1 MGEVI
6 RVGLLGCGNVGSAL
20 VRLIDENAGL
30 IEARAGVGIAVTRVA
45 VRDAGRARDV
55 GLAPEVFTTDP
66 RSVVAADTVDV
77 VVEVMGGIDP
87 ARELITEALQSGKP
101 VVTAN
106 KELIATHGVELFA
119 VAERAGVDLLFEAS
133 VAGGIPL
140 MRPLRESLAGDRIRR
155 VMGIVNGT
163 TNYILTRM
171 AEDGSSFAEALAEAQ
186 RLGYAEPDPT
196 ADVEGLD
203 AAAKAAIIATIA
215 FGAQIT
221 AADVYTEGITGL
233 TDDDIASAKTLGYVV
248 KLLAVAEEI
257 DGDVAVR
264 VHPAMVPV
272 HHPLAAVRDSFNA
285 VFIEG
290 DAVGELMLYGR
301 GAGGNPT
308 ASAVLGDLVDAVKN
322 LVSGAKGA
330 TIGSLVR
337 KPIRPITEMETPF
350 YLLMEA
356 ADRPGVLA
364 SIAGVFGRHGVSIKS
379 MEQRGIG
386 NDARLVFIT
395 HRAREADLRGDP
407 RGAPRR
413 RRRPSGGVGRAGDG
427 RGRLIWRSRVGG
439 PGSSRPTAS
448 ISRSR
453 TRRR

>member
-1 MGEVI
+1 VI

-20 VRLIDENAGL
+20 VRLIHENAGL

-77 VVEVMGGIDP
+77 VVEVMGGVDP

-395 HRAREADLRGDP
+395 HRAREADLRATLEALRDVDAV
-407 RGAPRR
+407 R
-413 RRRPSGGVGRAGDG
+413 
-427 RGRLIWRSRVGG
+427 RVGSVVRVMG
-439 PGSSRPTAS
+439 EDD
-448 ISRSR
+448 
-453 TRRR
+453 

>member
-1 MGEVI
+1 MGDVI

-20 VRLIDENAGL
+20 VRLIDENADL
-30 IEARAGVGIAVTRVA
+30 IEARAGVGISVTRVA
-45 VRDAGRARDV
+45 VRDPGRTRAVD
-55 GLAPEVFTTDP
+55 LDPDVFTDDP
-66 RSVVAADTVDV
+66 RAVVASDTVDV

-87 ARELITEALQSGKP
+87 ARALITEALQAGKP
-101 VVTAN
+101 VITAN
-106 KELIATHGVELFA
+106 KELIATHGVELFD
-119 VAERAGVDLLFEAS
+119 VAAAAGVDLLFEAS

-203 AAAKAAIIATIA
+203 AGAKAAIIATIA

-221 AADVYTEGITGL
+221 AADVHTEGITAI
-233 TDDDIASAKTLGYVV
+233 TDDDIASARSLGYVV

-285 VFIEG
+285 VFIEA

-322 LVSGAKGA
+322 LASGAKGA
-330 TIGSLVR
+330 TIGALVR

-350 YLLMEA
+350 YLLIEA

-364 SIAGVFGRHGVSIKS
+364 TIAGEFGRHGVSIKS

-386 NDARLVFIT
+386 ADARLVFIT
-395 HRAREADLRGDP
+395 HRAREADLRATLEALREVD
-407 RGAPRR
+407 A
-413 RRRPSGGVGRAGDG
+413 V
-427 RGRLIWRSRVGG
+427 SRVGSVVRVMG
-439 PGSSRPTAS
+439 EDD
-448 ISRSR
+448 
-453 TRRR
+453 